1 MDLAT
6 TKDPA
11 ADGGFDTV
19 RIIGDIDALAEKHAG
34 QDDVFRS
41 AVSRLLKV
49 ELAKVR
55 DVAQASGRASVPSP
69 CPRSPPR

>member
-6 TKDPA
+6 TKEA
-11 ADGGFDTV
+11 ADGAGFDTV

-34 QDDVFRS
+34 HGDVFRS

-49 ELAKVR
+49 SVSPLATATTG
-55 DVAQASGRASVPSP
+55 VA
-69 CPRSPPR
+69 